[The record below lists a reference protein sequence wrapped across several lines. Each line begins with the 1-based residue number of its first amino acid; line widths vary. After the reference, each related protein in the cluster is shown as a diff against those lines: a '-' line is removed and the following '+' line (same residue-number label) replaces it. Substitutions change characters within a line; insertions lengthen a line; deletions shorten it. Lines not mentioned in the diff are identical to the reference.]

1 MAKCKA
7 NPAVCLRGIEIGGI
21 DFFALVAD
29 CRWFSIFW
37 YRFEKS

>member
-21 DFFALVAD
+21 DLVNKKNLLTQKLTF
-29 CRWFSIFW
+29 C
-37 YRFEKS
+37 YHFENF